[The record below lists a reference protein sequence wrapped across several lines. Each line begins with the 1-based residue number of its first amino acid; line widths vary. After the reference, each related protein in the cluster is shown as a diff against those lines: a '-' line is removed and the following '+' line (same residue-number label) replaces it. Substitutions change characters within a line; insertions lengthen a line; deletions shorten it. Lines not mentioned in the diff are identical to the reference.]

1 MTNHALQQRWNS
13 AVMDTYGTPPI
24 ALVSG
29 RGAVVTDADGKQY
42 VDLLGGIAVNAL
54 GHAHPRIVEAVTAQV
69 STLGHVSNLYISEP
83 VVRLAERLTEAV
95 GVPGTRVFFSNS
107 GAEANE
113 AAIKIGRRTGRTGMV
128 AADGAFHGRTMGS
141 LSLTG
146 QPGKREPFEPL
157 VQSVTHVPYGDADA
171 LRRAVSGDNGA
182 IAAVF
187 LEPIMGEGG
196 VVVPP
201 ADYLAAARSAATD
214 AGALLILDEVQTG
227 IARTGTLFAYQR
239 AGVTPDVFTLA
250 KGLGGGLPIGATVAV
265 GAAGEL
271 LTPGQHGTTFGGNPV
286 AAAAANAVLDVIEEE
301 GLAERAD
308 ALGKHISATVESL
321 GHPLVTGVRG
331 SGLLLG
337 ITLAQPVAKA
347 VETGARDAGFLIN
360 AAQPDVVRLAP
371 PLVLTDEQADR
382 FLTAL
387 PELLDRALV
396 TSAQENP

>member
-1 MTNHALQQRWNS
+1 MTNESMQSRWN
-13 AVMDTYGTPPI
+13 AALMNTYGTPPI

-29 RGAVVTDADGKQY
+29 SGASVTDADGKEY

-54 GHAHPRIVEAVTAQV
+54 GHAHPKIIEAVTHQV
-69 STLGHVSNLYISEP
+69 STLGHVSNLYVSEP

-113 AAIKIGRRTGRTGMV
+113 AAIKIGRRTGRTRMV
-128 AADGAFHGRTMGS
+128 AAEDAFHGRTMGS
-141 LSLTG
+141 LALTG
-146 QPGKREPFEPL
+146 QPAKREPFEPL
-157 VQSVTHVPYGDADA
+157 IESVTHVPYGDAAA
-171 LRRAVSGDNGA
+171 LRAAAEGA
-182 IAAVF
+182 AAIF

-201 ADYLAAARSAATD
+201 EGYLAQARAAATD
-214 AGALLILDEVQTG
+214 AGALLVLDEVQTG

-271 LTPGQHGTTFGGNPV
+271 LTPGQHGTTFGGNPI
-286 AAAAANAVLDVIEEE
+286 AAAAANAVLDVIESE

-308 ALGKHISATVESL
+308 ALGKHIAATVEGL

-337 ITLAQPVAKA
+337 ITLARPVAKA
-347 VETGARDAGFLIN
+347 IESSARDAGFLLN
-360 AAQPDVVRLAP
+360 AAQSDVIRLAP
-371 PLVLTDEQADR
+371 PLVLTDEQTDR

-387 PELLDRALV
+387 PPLLDA
-396 TSAQENP
+396 AQENA

>member
-1 MTNHALQQRWNS
+1 MTNQEMQSRWNA

-29 RGAVVTDADGKQY
+29 RGAAVTDADGKEY

-54 GHAHPRIVEAVTAQV
+54 GHAHPKIVEAVTRQA

-113 AAIKIGRRTGRTGMV
+113 AAIKIGRRTGRTRMV

-157 VQSVTHVPYGDADA
+157 VESVTHVPYGDVDA
-171 LRRAVSGDNGA
+171 LRAAAENA
-182 IAAVF
+182 AAVF

-201 ADYLAAARSAATD
+201 EGYLAAARAAATD
-214 AGALLILDEVQTG
+214 AGALLVFDEVQTG
-227 IARTGTLFAYQR
+227 IARTGALFAYQR

-271 LTPGQHGTTFGGNPV
+271 LTPGQHGTTFGGNPI
-286 AAAAANAVLDVIEEE
+286 AAAAANAVLDVIESE

-308 ALGKHISATVESL
+308 ALGKHISASIEGL

-337 ITLAQPVAKA
+337 ITLNRPAAKA
-347 VETGARDAGFLIN
+347 IETGARDAGFLIN
-360 AAQPDVVRLAP
+360 AAQPDVIRLAP
-371 PLVLTDEQADR
+371 PLVLTDEQVDR
-382 FLTAL
+382 FLSAL
-387 PELLDRALV
+387 PPLLD
-396 TSAQENP
+396 SAQETP

>member
-1 MTNHALQQRWNS
+1 MSNEAMQSRWNA

-29 RGAVVTDADGKQY
+29 RGATVTDADGTEY

-54 GHAHPRIVEAVTAQV
+54 GHAHPKIVEAVTQQV

-113 AAIKIGRRTGRTGMV
+113 AAIKIGRRTGRTAMV
-128 AADGAFHGRTMGS
+128 AAEGAFHGRTMGS
-141 LSLTG
+141 LALTG
-146 QPGKREPFEPL
+146 QPAKREPFAPL
-157 VQSVTHVPYGDADA
+157 IESVTHVPYGDAGA
-171 LRRAVSGDNGA
+171 LRSAADGA
-182 IAAVF
+182 AAIF

-201 ADYLAAARSAATD
+201 AGYLAEARAAATE
-214 AGALLILDEVQTG
+214 AGALLVFDEVQTG

-286 AAAAANAVLDVIEEE
+286 AAAAANAVLDVIEAE

-308 ALGKHISATVESL
+308 ALGKHIAATVEGF

-337 ITLAQPVAKA
+337 ITLSRGVAKA
-347 VETGARDAGFLIN
+347 IETGARDAGFLLN

-387 PELLDRALV
+387 PALLD
-396 TSAQENP
+396 SAQEQS

>member
-1 MTNHALQQRWNS
+1 MSNEAMQSRWNA

-29 RGAVVTDADGKQY
+29 RGATVTDADGKEY

-54 GHAHPRIVEAVTAQV
+54 GHAHPKIIEAVTQQV

-113 AAIKIGRRTGRTGMV
+113 AAIKIGRRTGRTAMV

-141 LSLTG
+141 LALTG
-146 QPGKREPFEPL
+146 QPAKREPFAPL
-157 VQSVTHVPYGDADA
+157 IESVTHVPYGDAAA
-171 LRRAVSGDNGA
+171 LRAAAEGA
-182 IAAVF
+182 AAIF

-201 ADYLAAARSAATD
+201 AGYLAEARAAATE
-214 AGALLILDEVQTG
+214 ASALLVFDEVQTG

-286 AAAAANAVLDVIEEE
+286 AAAAANAVLDVIEAE

-308 ALGKHISATVESL
+308 ALGKHIAATVEGF

-337 ITLAQPVAKA
+337 ITLSRGVAKA
-347 VETGARDAGFLIN
+347 IETGARDAGFLLN

-387 PELLDRALV
+387 PALLD
-396 TSAQENP
+396 SAQEQS

>member
-1 MTNHALQQRWNS
+1 MTNHTMQQRWN
-13 AVMDTYGTPPI
+13 AALMDTYGTPPI

-29 RGAVVTDADGKQY
+29 RGAVVTDADGKEY
-42 VDLLGGIAVNAL
+42 VDLLGGIAVNVL
-54 GHAHPRIVEAVTAQV
+54 GHAHPKIIEAVTQQIA
-69 STLGHVSNLYISEP
+69 TLGHVSNLYISEP

-113 AAIKIGRRTGRTGMV
+113 AAIKIGRRTGRAKMV
-128 AADGAFHGRTMGS
+128 AAEGAFHGRTMGS

-146 QPGKREPFEPL
+146 QPAKREPFEPML
-157 VQSVTHVPYGDADA
+157 ESVTHVPYGDSAA
-171 LRRAVSGDNGA
+171 LAAAAAPDGA
-182 IAAVF
+182 IAAIF
-187 LEPIMGEGG
+187 LEPIMGEYG

-201 ADYLAAARSAATD
+201 EGYLADARAIATE
-214 AGALLILDEVQTG
+214 AGALLVFDEVQTG

-265 GAAGEL
+265 GATGDV

-286 AAAAANAVLDVIEEE
+286 AAAAANAVLDVIEAE
-301 GLAERAD
+301 GLSERAD
-308 ALGKHISATVESL
+308 QLGKHIATSIESL

-347 VETGARDAGFLIN
+347 IETGARNAGFLLN
-360 AAQPDVVRLAP
+360 AAQPDVIRLAP

-382 FLTAL
+382 FVSAL
-387 PELLDRALV
+387 PALLDA
-396 TSAQENP
+396 AQENS

>member
-1 MTNHALQQRWNS
+1 MSNEAMQSRWNA

-29 RGAVVTDADGKQY
+29 RGATVTDADGKEY

-54 GHAHPRIVEAVTAQV
+54 GHAHPKIIEAVTQQV

-113 AAIKIGRRTGRTGMV
+113 AAIKIGRRTGRTAMV

-141 LSLTG
+141 LALTG
-146 QPGKREPFEPL
+146 QPAKREPFAPL
-157 VQSVTHVPYGDADA
+157 IESVTHVPYGDAAA
-171 LRRAVSGDNGA
+171 LRAAAEGA
-182 IAAVF
+182 AAIF

-201 ADYLAAARSAATD
+201 AGYLAEARAAATE
-214 AGALLILDEVQTG
+214 ASALLVFDEVQTG

-271 LTPGQHGTTFGGNPV
+271 LTPGQHGTTCGGNPV
-286 AAAAANAVLDVIEEE
+286 AAAAAHAVLDVIEAE

-308 ALGKHISATVESL
+308 ALGKHIAATVEGF

-337 ITLAQPVAKA
+337 ITLSRGVAKA
-347 VETGARDAGFLIN
+347 IETGARDAGFLLN

-387 PELLDRALV
+387 PALLD
-396 TSAQENP
+396 SAQEQS

>member
-1 MTNHALQQRWNS
+1 MSNEAMQSRWNA

-29 RGAVVTDADGKQY
+29 RGATVTDADGKEY

-54 GHAHPRIVEAVTAQV
+54 GHAHPKIIEAVTQQV

-113 AAIKIGRRTGRTGMV
+113 AAIKIGRRTGRTAMV

-141 LSLTG
+141 LALTG
-146 QPGKREPFEPL
+146 QPAKRDPFAPL
-157 VQSVTHVPYGDADA
+157 IESVTHVPYGDAAA
-171 LRRAVSGDNGA
+171 LRAAAEGA
-182 IAAVF
+182 AAIF

-201 ADYLAAARSAATD
+201 AGYLAEARAAATE
-214 AGALLILDEVQTG
+214 ASALLVFDEVQTG

-286 AAAAANAVLDVIEEE
+286 AAAAANAVLDVIEAE

-308 ALGKHISATVESL
+308 ALGKHIAATVEGF

-337 ITLAQPVAKA
+337 ITLSRGVAKA
-347 VETGARDAGFLIN
+347 IETGARDAGFLLN

-387 PELLDRALV
+387 PALLD
-396 TSAQENP
+396 SAQEQS

>member
-1 MTNHALQQRWNS
+1 MTNQSMQQRWNA

-29 RGAVVTDADGKQY
+29 RGAQVTDADGKEY

-54 GHAHPRIVEAVTAQV
+54 GHAHPKIIEAVTKQLG
-69 STLGHVSNLYISEP
+69 TLGHVSNLYISEP

-95 GVPGTRVFFSNS
+95 GVPGTRVFFGNS

-113 AAIKIGRRTGRTGMV
+113 AAIKIGRRTGRTAMV
-128 AADGAFHGRTMGS
+128 AAEGAFHGRTMGT
-141 LSLTG
+141 LTLTG
-146 QPGKREPFEPL
+146 QPPKREPFLPL
-157 VQSVTHVPYGDADA
+157 LESVTHVPYGDVPA
-171 LRRAVSGDNGA
+171 LE
-182 IAAVF
+182 AA
-187 LEPIMGEGG
+187 
-196 VVVPP
+196 
-201 ADYLAAARSAATD
+201 AAARAAATK
-214 AGALLILDEVQTG
+214 AGALLVFDEVQTG
-227 IARTGTLFAYQR
+227 IARTGTLFAYQK

-271 LTPGQHGTTFGGNPV
+271 LTPGQHGTTFGGNPI
-286 AAAAANAVLDVIEEE
+286 AAAAANAVLDVIEAE

-308 ALGKHISATVESL
+308 TLGKHIATSVESL

-347 VETGARDAGFLIN
+347 IETGARDAGFLVN
-360 AAQPDVVRLAP
+360 AAQADVVRLAP

-382 FLTAL
+382 FVAAL
-387 PELLDRALV
+387 PALLDA
-396 TSAQENP
+396 AQETS

>member
-1 MTNHALQQRWNS
+1 MQSRWNA

-29 RGAVVTDADGKQY
+29 RGATVTDADGTEY
-42 VDLLGGIAVNAL
+42 IDLLGGIAVNAL
-54 GHAHPRIVEAVTAQV
+54 GHAHPKIIEAVTQQV

-113 AAIKIGRRTGRTGMV
+113 AAIKIGRRTGRTAMV
-128 AADGAFHGRTMGS
+128 AAEGAFHGRTMGS
-141 LSLTG
+141 LALTG
-146 QPGKREPFEPL
+146 QPAKREPFAPL
-157 VQSVTHVPYGDADA
+157 IESVTHVPYGDGAA
-171 LRRAVSGDNGA
+171 LRAAVSGDNGA

-201 ADYLAAARSAATD
+201 EGYLAQARAAATD
-214 AGALLILDEVQTG
+214 AGALLVFDEVQTG

-271 LTPGQHGTTFGGNPV
+271 LTPGQHGTTFGGNPI
-286 AAAAANAVLDVIEEE
+286 AAAAANAVLDVIEAE

-308 ALGKHISATVESL
+308 ALGKHIAATVEGF

-337 ITLAQPVAKA
+337 ITLSRGVAKA
-347 VETGARDAGFLIN
+347 IEAGARDAGFLLN
-360 AAQPDVVRLAP
+360 AAQPDVIRLAP

-382 FLTAL
+382 FLSAL
-387 PELLDRALV
+387 PSLLD
-396 TSAQENP
+396 SAQETP

>member
-1 MTNHALQQRWNS
+1 MSNEAMQSRWNA

-29 RGAVVTDADGKQY
+29 RGATVTDADGKEY

-54 GHAHPRIVEAVTAQV
+54 GHAHPKIVEAVTQQV

-113 AAIKIGRRTGRTGMV
+113 AAIKIGRRTGRTAMV
-128 AADGAFHGRTMGS
+128 AAEGAFHGRTMGS
-141 LSLTG
+141 LALTG
-146 QPGKREPFEPL
+146 QPAKREPFAPL
-157 VQSVTHVPYGDADA
+157 IESVTHVPYGDAAA
-171 LRRAVSGDNGA
+171 LRAAAKGA
-182 IAAVF
+182 AAIF

-201 ADYLAAARSAATD
+201 AGYLAEARAAATE
-214 AGALLILDEVQTG
+214 AGALLVFDEVQTG

-286 AAAAANAVLDVIEEE
+286 AAAAANAVLDVIEAE

-308 ALGKHISATVESL
+308 ALGKHIAATVEGF

-347 VETGARDAGFLIN
+347 IETGARDAGFLLN

-387 PELLDRALV
+387 PALLD
-396 TSAQENP
+396 SAQEQP

>member
-1 MTNHALQQRWNS
+1 MTNQAMQSRWNA

-29 RGAVVTDADGKQY
+29 RGAAVTDADGKEY

-54 GHAHPRIVEAVTAQV
+54 GHAHPKIIEAVTQQI

-113 AAIKIGRRTGRTGMV
+113 AAIKIGRRTGRTAMV
-128 AADGAFHGRTMGS
+128 AAEGAFHGRTMGS
-141 LSLTG
+141 LALTG
-146 QPGKREPFEPL
+146 QPAKREPFVPL
-157 VQSVTHVPYGDADA
+157 IESVTHVPYGDAAA
-171 LRRAVSGDNGA
+171 LRAAADGA
-182 IAAVF
+182 AAVF

-201 ADYLAAARSAATD
+201 AGYLAEARAAATA
-214 AGALLILDEVQTG
+214 AGALLVFDEVQTG

-271 LTPGQHGTTFGGNPV
+271 LAPGQHGTTFGGNPV
-286 AAAAANAVLDVIEEE
+286 AAAAANAVLDVIEAE
-301 GLAERAD
+301 GLAQRAD
-308 ALGKHISATVESL
+308 ALGKHIAATVEGF

-337 ITLAQPVAKA
+337 ITLSRGVAKA
-347 VETGARDAGFLIN
+347 IESGARDAGFLLN

-382 FLTAL
+382 FLAAL
-387 PELLDRALV
+387 PALLD
-396 TSAQENP
+396 SAQETS

>member
-1 MTNHALQQRWNS
+1 MSNEAMQSRWNA

-29 RGAVVTDADGKQY
+29 RGATVTDADGKEY

-54 GHAHPRIVEAVTAQV
+54 GHAHPKIIEAVTQQV

-113 AAIKIGRRTGRTGMV
+113 AAIKIGRRTGRTAMV
-128 AADGAFHGRTMGS
+128 AAEGAFHGRTMGS
-141 LSLTG
+141 LALTG
-146 QPGKREPFEPL
+146 QPAKREPFAPL
-157 VQSVTHVPYGDADA
+157 IESVTHVPYGDAAA
-171 LRRAVSGDNGA
+171 LRAAAEGA
-182 IAAVF
+182 AAIF

-201 ADYLAAARSAATD
+201 AGYLAEARAAATE
-214 AGALLILDEVQTG
+214 AGALLVFDEVQTG

-286 AAAAANAVLDVIEEE
+286 AAAAANAVLDVIEAE

-308 ALGKHISATVESL
+308 ALGKHIAATVEGF
-321 GHPLVTGVRG
+321 GHPLVAGVRG

-337 ITLAQPVAKA
+337 ITLAQPVAKTI
-347 VETGARDAGFLIN
+347 ETGARDAGFLLN

-387 PELLDRALV
+387 PALLD
-396 TSAQENP
+396 SAQEQS

>member
-1 MTNHALQQRWNS
+1 MSNEAMQSRWNA

-29 RGAVVTDADGKQY
+29 RGATVTDADGKEY

-54 GHAHPRIVEAVTAQV
+54 GHAHPKIIEAVTQQV

-113 AAIKIGRRTGRTGMV
+113 AAIKIGRRTGRTAMV
-128 AADGAFHGRTMGS
+128 AAEGAFHGRTMGS
-141 LSLTG
+141 LALTG
-146 QPGKREPFEPL
+146 QPAKREPFAPL
-157 VQSVTHVPYGDADA
+157 IESVTHVPYGDAAA
-171 LRRAVSGDNGA
+171 LRAAAEGA
-182 IAAVF
+182 AAIF

-201 ADYLAAARSAATD
+201 AGYLAEARAAATE
-214 AGALLILDEVQTG
+214 ASALLVFDEVQTG

-286 AAAAANAVLDVIEEE
+286 AAAAANAVLDVIEAE

-308 ALGKHISATVESL
+308 ALGKHIAATVEGF

-337 ITLAQPVAKA
+337 ITLSRGVAKA
-347 VETGARDAGFLIN
+347 IETGARDAGFLLN

-387 PELLDRALV
+387 PALLD
-396 TSAQENP
+396 SAQEQS

>member
-1 MTNHALQQRWNS
+1 MTNEAMQSRWNA

-29 RGAVVTDADGKQY
+29 RGATVTDADGKEY

-54 GHAHPRIVEAVTAQV
+54 GHAHPKIVEAVTQQV

-113 AAIKIGRRTGRTGMV
+113 AAIKIGRRTGRTAMV
-128 AADGAFHGRTMGS
+128 AAEGAFHGRTMGS
-141 LSLTG
+141 LALTG
-146 QPGKREPFEPL
+146 QPAKREPFAPL
-157 VQSVTHVPYGDADA
+157 IESVTHVPYGHAGA
-171 LRRAVSGDNGA
+171 LRSAADGA
-182 IAAVF
+182 AAIF

-201 ADYLAAARSAATD
+201 EGYLAEARAVATE
-214 AGALLILDEVQTG
+214 AGALLVFDEVQTG

-286 AAAAANAVLDVIEEE
+286 AAAAANAVLDVIEAE

-308 ALGKHISATVESL
+308 ALGKHIAATVEGY

-347 VETGARDAGFLIN
+347 IETGARDAGFLLN

-387 PELLDRALV
+387 PALLD
-396 TSAQENP
+396 SAQETP

>member
-1 MTNHALQQRWNS
+1 MTNLEMQSRWNA
-13 AVMDTYGTPPI
+13 AVMDTYGTPPL

-29 RGAVVTDADGKQY
+29 RGASVTDADGKEY
-42 VDLLGGIAVNAL
+42 VDLLGGIAVNVL
-54 GHAHPRIVEAVTAQV
+54 GHAHPKIIEAVTRQI
-69 STLGHVSNLYISEP
+69 STLGHVSNLYMSEP

-113 AAIKIGRRTGRTGMV
+113 AAIKIGRRTGRTAMV
-128 AADGAFHGRTMGS
+128 AAEGAFHGRTMGS

-157 VQSVTHVPYGDADA
+157 VESVVHVPYGDGAA
-171 LRRAVSGDNGA
+171 LRAAADGA
-182 IAAVF
+182 AAIF

-201 ADYLAAARSAATD
+201 AGYLAEARAAATE
-214 AGALLILDEVQTG
+214 AGALLVFDEVQTG

-286 AAAAANAVLDVIEEE
+286 AAAAANAVLDVIEAE

-308 ALGKHISATVESL
+308 ALGKHIAATVEGF

-337 ITLAQPVAKA
+337 ITLSRGVAKA
-347 VETGARDAGFLIN
+347 IETGARDAGFLLN

-387 PELLDRALV
+387 PALLD
-396 TSAQENP
+396 SAQETA

>member
-1 MTNHALQQRWNS
+1 MTNEAMQSRWNA

-24 ALVSG
+24 ALVAG
-29 RGAVVTDADGKQY
+29 RGATVTDADGKEY

-54 GHAHPRIVEAVTAQV
+54 GHAHPKIVEAVTQQI

-113 AAIKIGRRTGRTGMV
+113 AAIKIGRRTGRTAMV
-128 AADGAFHGRTMGS
+128 AAEGAFHGRTMGS
-141 LSLTG
+141 LALTG
-146 QPGKREPFEPL
+146 QPAKREPFAPL
-157 VQSVTHVPYGDADA
+157 IESVTHVPYGDAAA
-171 LRRAVSGDNGA
+171 LRAAADGA
-182 IAAVF
+182 AAIF

-201 ADYLAAARSAATD
+201 AGYLAEARAAATD
-214 AGALLILDEVQTG
+214 TGALLVFDEVQTG

-286 AAAAANAVLDVIEEE
+286 AAAAANAVLDVIEAE

-308 ALGKHISATVESL
+308 ALGKHIAATVEGF

-337 ITLAQPVAKA
+337 ITLSRGVAKA
-347 VETGARDAGFLIN
+347 IETGARDAGFLLN

-387 PELLDRALV
+387 PALLD
-396 TSAQENP
+396 SAQETS

>member
-1 MTNHALQQRWNS
+1 MSNEAMQSRWNA

-29 RGAVVTDADGKQY
+29 RGATVTDADGKEY

-54 GHAHPRIVEAVTAQV
+54 GHAHPKIVEAVTQQV

-113 AAIKIGRRTGRTGMV
+113 AAIKIGRRTGRTAMV
-128 AADGAFHGRTMGS
+128 AAEGAFHGRTMGS
-141 LSLTG
+141 LALTG
-146 QPGKREPFEPL
+146 QPAKREPFAPL
-157 VQSVTHVPYGDADA
+157 IESVTHVPYGDAA
-171 LRRAVSGDNGA
+171 SLRAAAEGA
-182 IAAVF
+182 AAIF

-196 VVVPP
+196 VVVAP
-201 ADYLAAARSAATD
+201 AGYLAEARAAATE
-214 AGALLILDEVQTG
+214 AGALLVFDEVQTG

-286 AAAAANAVLDVIEEE
+286 AAAAANAVLDVIEAE

-308 ALGKHISATVESL
+308 ALGKHIAATVEGY

-347 VETGARDAGFLIN
+347 IETGARDAGFLLN

-387 PELLDRALV
+387 PALLD
-396 TSAQENP
+396 SAQETP

>member
-1 MTNHALQQRWNS
+1 MSNEAMQSLWNA

-29 RGAVVTDADGKQY
+29 RGATVTDADGKEY

-54 GHAHPRIVEAVTAQV
+54 GHAHPKIIEAVTQQV

-113 AAIKIGRRTGRTGMV
+113 AAIKIGRRTGRTAMV

-141 LSLTG
+141 LALTG
-146 QPGKREPFEPL
+146 QPAKREPFAPL
-157 VQSVTHVPYGDADA
+157 IESVTHVPYGDAAA
-171 LRRAVSGDNGA
+171 LRAAAEGA
-182 IAAVF
+182 AAIF

-201 ADYLAAARSAATD
+201 AGYLAEARAAATE
-214 AGALLILDEVQTG
+214 AGALLVLDEVQTG

-286 AAAAANAVLDVIEEE
+286 AAAAANAVLDVIEAE

-308 ALGKHISATVESL
+308 ALGKHIAATVEGF

-337 ITLAQPVAKA
+337 ITLSRGVAKA
-347 VETGARDAGFLIN
+347 IETGARDAGFLLN

-387 PELLDRALV
+387 PALLD
-396 TSAQENP
+396 SAQEQS

>member
-1 MTNHALQQRWNS
+1 MSNEAMQSRWNA

-29 RGAVVTDADGKQY
+29 RGATVTDADGKEY

-54 GHAHPRIVEAVTAQV
+54 GHAHPKIIEAVTQQV

-113 AAIKIGRRTGRTGMV
+113 AAIKIGRRTGRTAMV
-128 AADGAFHGRTMGS
+128 AAEGAFHGRTMGS
-141 LSLTG
+141 LALTG
-146 QPGKREPFEPL
+146 QPAKREPFAPL
-157 VQSVTHVPYGDADA
+157 IESVTHVPYGDAAA
-171 LRRAVSGDNGA
+171 LRTAAEGA
-182 IAAVF
+182 AAIF

-201 ADYLAAARSAATD
+201 AGYLAEARAAATA
-214 AGALLILDEVQTG
+214 AGALLVLDEVQTG

-286 AAAAANAVLDVIEEE
+286 AAAAANAVLDVIEAE

-308 ALGKHISATVESL
+308 ALGKHIAATVEGF

-337 ITLAQPVAKA
+337 ITLSRGVAKA
-347 VETGARDAGFLIN
+347 IETGARDAGFLLN

-387 PELLDRALV
+387 PALLD
-396 TSAQENP
+396 SAQEQS

>member
-1 MTNHALQQRWNS
+1 MTNQSMQQRWNA

-29 RGAVVTDADGKQY
+29 RGAQVTDADGKEY

-54 GHAHPRIVEAVTAQV
+54 GHAHPKIIEAVTKQLG
-69 STLGHVSNLYISEP
+69 TLGHVSNLYISEP

-95 GVPGTRVFFSNS
+95 GVPGTRVFFGNS

-113 AAIKIGRRTGRTGMV
+113 AAIKIGRRTGRTAMV
-128 AADGAFHGRTMGS
+128 AAEGAFHGRTMGT
-141 LSLTG
+141 LTLTG
-146 QPGKREPFEPL
+146 QPPKREPFLPL
-157 VQSVTHVPYGDADA
+157 LESVTHVPYGDVPA
-171 LRRAVSGDNGA
+171 LEAAAEGA
-182 IAAVF
+182 AAIF

-201 ADYLAAARSAATD
+201 EGYLAAARAAATK
-214 AGALLILDEVQTG
+214 AGALLVFDEVQTG
-227 IARTGTLFAYQR
+227 IARTGTLFAYQK

-271 LTPGQHGTTFGGNPV
+271 LTPGQHGTTFGGNPI
-286 AAAAANAVLDVIEEE
+286 AAAAANAVLDVIEAE

-308 ALGKHISATVESL
+308 TLGKHIATSVESL

-347 VETGARDAGFLIN
+347 IETGARDAGFLIN
-360 AAQPDVVRLAP
+360 AAQADVVRLAP

-382 FLTAL
+382 FVAAL
-387 PELLDRALV
+387 PALLDA
-396 TSAQENP
+396 AQETS

>member
-1 MTNHALQQRWNS
+1 MSNEAMQSRWNA

-29 RGAVVTDADGKQY
+29 RGATVTDADGKEY

-54 GHAHPRIVEAVTAQV
+54 GHAHPKIVEAVTQQV

-113 AAIKIGRRTGRTGMV
+113 AAIKIGRRTGRTAMV
-128 AADGAFHGRTMGS
+128 TAEGAFHGRTMGS
-141 LSLTG
+141 LALTG
-146 QPGKREPFEPL
+146 QPAKREPFAPL
-157 VQSVTHVPYGDADA
+157 IESVTHVPYGDAPA
-171 LRRAVSGDNGA
+171 LRAAAEGA
-182 IAAVF
+182 AAIF

-196 VVVPP
+196 AVVPP
-201 ADYLAAARSAATD
+201 EGYLAEARAVATG
-214 AGALLILDEVQTG
+214 AGALLVFDEVQTG

-286 AAAAANAVLDVIEEE
+286 AAAAANAVLDVIESE
-301 GLAERAD
+301 GLAGRAD
-308 ALGKHISATVESL
+308 ALGKHIAATVEGY

-337 ITLAQPVAKA
+337 ITLSQNVSKA
-347 VETGARDAGFLIN
+347 IETGARDAGFLLN

-387 PELLDRALV
+387 PALLDA
-396 TSAQENP
+396 AQETP

>member
-1 MTNHALQQRWNS
+1 MTNQSMQQRWNA

-29 RGAVVTDADGKQY
+29 RGAQVTDADGKEY

-54 GHAHPRIVEAVTAQV
+54 GHAHPKIIEAVTKQLG
-69 STLGHVSNLYISEP
+69 TLGHVSNLYISEP

-95 GVPGTRVFFSNS
+95 GVPGTRVFFGNS

-113 AAIKIGRRTGRTGMV
+113 AAIKIGRRTGRAAMV
-128 AADGAFHGRTMGS
+128 AAEGAFHGRTMGT
-141 LSLTG
+141 LTLTG
-146 QPGKREPFEPL
+146 QPPKREPFLPL
-157 VQSVTHVPYGDADA
+157 LESVTHVPYGDVPA
-171 LRRAVSGDNGA
+171 LEAAAEGA
-182 IAAVF
+182 AAIF

-201 ADYLAAARSAATD
+201 EGYLAAARAAATR
-214 AGALLILDEVQTG
+214 AGALLVFDEVQTG
-227 IARTGTLFAYQR
+227 IARTGTLFAYQK

-271 LTPGQHGTTFGGNPV
+271 LTPGQHGTTFGGNPI
-286 AAAAANAVLDVIEEE
+286 AAAAANAVLDVIEAE

-308 ALGKHISATVESL
+308 TLGKHIATSVESL

-347 VETGARDAGFLIN
+347 IETGARDAGFLIN
-360 AAQPDVVRLAP
+360 AAQADVVRLAP

-382 FLTAL
+382 FVAAL
-387 PELLDRALV
+387 PALLD
-396 TSAQENP
+396 SAQETS

>member
-1 MTNHALQQRWNS
+1 MTNESMQSRWNA

-24 ALVSG
+24 ALAKG
-29 RGAVVTDADGKQY
+29 RGAAVTDADGKEY

-54 GHAHPRIVEAVTAQV
+54 GHAHPKIIEAVTHQV

-113 AAIKIGRRTGRTGMV
+113 AAIKIGRRTGRTRMV
-128 AADGAFHGRTMGS
+128 AAEGAFHGRTMGS
-141 LSLTG
+141 LALTG
-146 QPGKREPFEPL
+146 QPAKREPFAPL
-157 VQSVTHVPYGDADA
+157 IESVTHVPYGDGAA
-171 LRRAVSGDNGA
+171 LRAAAEGA
-182 IAAVF
+182 AAIF

-201 ADYLAAARSAATD
+201 AGYLAEARAAATE
-214 AGALLILDEVQTG
+214 AGALLVLDEVQTG

-271 LTPGQHGTTFGGNPV
+271 LTPGQHGTTFGGNPI
-286 AAAAANAVLDVIEEE
+286 AAAAANAVLDVIEAE

-308 ALGKHISATVESL
+308 ALGKHIAATIEGF

-337 ITLAQPVAKA
+337 ITLSRGVAKA
-347 VETGARDAGFLIN
+347 IETGARDAGFLIN

-387 PELLDRALV
+387 PALLD
-396 TSAQENP
+396 SAQETP

>member
-1 MTNHALQQRWNS
+1 MTNQSMQQRWNA

-29 RGAVVTDADGKQY
+29 RGAQVTDADGKEY

-54 GHAHPRIVEAVTAQV
+54 GHAHPKIIEAVTKQLG
-69 STLGHVSNLYISEP
+69 TLGHVSNLYISEP

-95 GVPGTRVFFSNS
+95 GVPGTRVFFGNS

-113 AAIKIGRRTGRTGMV
+113 AAIKIGRRTGRTAMV
-128 AADGAFHGRTMGS
+128 AAEGAFHGRTMGT
-141 LSLTG
+141 LTLTG
-146 QPGKREPFEPL
+146 QPPKREPFLPL
-157 VQSVTHVPYGDADA
+157 LESVTHVPYGDVPA
-171 LRRAVSGDNGA
+171 LEAAAEGA
-182 IAAVF
+182 AAIF

-201 ADYLAAARSAATD
+201 EGYLAAARAAATK
-214 AGALLILDEVQTG
+214 AGALLVFDEVQTG
-227 IARTGTLFAYQR
+227 IARTGTLFAYQK

-271 LTPGQHGTTFGGNPV
+271 LTPGQHGTTFGGNPI
-286 AAAAANAVLDVIEEE
+286 AAAAANAVLDVIEAE

-308 ALGKHISATVESL
+308 TLGKHIATSVESL

-347 VETGARDAGFLIN
+347 IETGARDAGFLVN
-360 AAQPDVVRLAP
+360 AAQADVVRLAP

-382 FLTAL
+382 FVAAL
-387 PELLDRALV
+387 PALLDA
-396 TSAQENP
+396 AQETS

>member
-1 MTNHALQQRWNS
+1 MSNEAMQSRWNA

-29 RGAVVTDADGKQY
+29 RGAAVTDADGKEY

-54 GHAHPRIVEAVTAQV
+54 GHAHPKIIEAVTHQV

-113 AAIKIGRRTGRTGMV
+113 AAIKIGRRTGRTRMV

-141 LSLTG
+141 LALTG
-146 QPGKREPFEPL
+146 QPAKREPFAPL
-157 VQSVTHVPYGDADA
+157 IESVTHVPYGDAAA
-171 LRRAVSGDNGA
+171 LRAAAEGA
-182 IAAVF
+182 AAIF

-201 ADYLAAARSAATD
+201 AGYLAEARAAATE
-214 AGALLILDEVQTG
+214 AGALLVLDEVQTG

-286 AAAAANAVLDVIEEE
+286 AAAAANAVLDVIEAE

-308 ALGKHISATVESL
+308 ALGKHIAATVEGF

-337 ITLAQPVAKA
+337 ITLSRPAAKA
-347 VETGARDAGFLIN
+347 IEAGARDAGFLLN

-387 PELLDRALV
+387 PSLLD
-396 TSAQENP
+396 SAQENP

>member
-1 MTNHALQQRWNS
+1 MTNQTMQQRWN
-13 AVMDTYGTPPI
+13 AALMNTYGTPPV

-29 RGAVVTDADGKQY
+29 SGAAVVDADGKEY

-54 GHAHPRIVEAVTAQV
+54 GHAHPKIIEAVTQQV

-113 AAIKIGRRTGRTGMV
+113 AAIKIGRRTGRTRMI
-128 AADGAFHGRTMGS
+128 AAEGAFHGRTMGS
-141 LSLTG
+141 LALTG

-157 VQSVTHVPYGDADA
+157 IASVTHVPYGDAAA
-171 LRRAVSGDNGA
+171 LRAATAPEAGEVAA
-182 IAAVF
+182 IF
-187 LEPIMGEGG
+187 LEPIMGEYG

-201 ADYLAAARSAATD
+201 EGYLAQARAAATD
-214 AGALLILDEVQTG
+214 AGALLVLDEVQTG

-286 AAAAANAVLDVIEEE
+286 AAAAANAVLDVIESE

-308 ALGKHISATVESL
+308 ALGKHIAATVEGL

-347 VETGARDAGFLIN
+347 VETGARDAGFLLN

-382 FLTAL
+382 FLSAL
-387 PELLDRALV
+387 PSLLD
-396 TSAQENP
+396 SAQETS

>member
-1 MTNHALQQRWNS
+1 MSNEAMQSRWNA

-29 RGAVVTDADGKQY
+29 RGATVTDADGTEY

-54 GHAHPRIVEAVTAQV
+54 GHAHPKIVEAVTQQV

-113 AAIKIGRRTGRTGMV
+113 AAIKIGRRTGRTAMV
-128 AADGAFHGRTMGS
+128 AAEGAFHGRTMGS
-141 LSLTG
+141 LALTG
-146 QPGKREPFEPL
+146 QPAKREPFAPL
-157 VQSVTHVPYGDADA
+157 IESVTHVPYGDAAA
-171 LRRAVSGDNGA
+171 LRAAAAGA
-182 IAAVF
+182 AAIF

-201 ADYLAAARSAATD
+201 AGYLAEARAAATE
-214 AGALLILDEVQTG
+214 AGALLVFDEVQTG

-286 AAAAANAVLDVIEEE
+286 AAAAANAVLDVIEAE

-308 ALGKHISATVESL
+308 ALGKHIAATVEGY

-347 VETGARDAGFLIN
+347 IETGARDAGFLLN

-387 PELLDRALV
+387 PALLD
-396 TSAQENP
+396 SAQEQS

>member
-1 MTNHALQQRWNS
+1 
-13 AVMDTYGTPPI
+13 
-24 ALVSG
+24 
-29 RGAVVTDADGKQY
+29 
-42 VDLLGGIAVNAL
+42 LG
-54 GHAHPRIVEAVTAQV
+54 E
-69 STLGHVSNLYISEP
+69 
-83 VVRLAERLTEAV
+83 
-95 GVPGTRVFFSNS
+95 
-107 GAEANE
+107 
-113 AAIKIGRRTGRTGMV
+113 
-128 AADGAFHGRTMGS
+128 
-141 LSLTG
+141 
-146 QPGKREPFEPL
+146 
-157 VQSVTHVPYGDADA
+157 
-171 LRRAVSGDNGA
+171 NGA

-201 ADYLAAARSAATD
+201 EGYLAEARAAATE
-214 AGALLILDEVQTG
+214 AGALLVFDEVQTG

-286 AAAAANAVLDVIEEE
+286 AAAAANAVLDVIESE

-308 ALGKHISATVESL
+308 ALGKHIAATVEGF

-337 ITLAQPVAKA
+337 ITLSRPAAKTIEA
-347 VETGARDAGFLIN
+347 GARDAGFLLN

-382 FLTAL
+382 FLSAL
-387 PELLDRALV
+387 PSLLDA
-396 TSAQENP
+396 AQETS